1 MKSLFILIL
10 FAVMVVIMFSKGLR
24 RFAWLMAGIF
34 FLNETI
40 SIQPFNSYT
49 LLLVAFFFSMFLHGE
64 LKAVWREFPFKWFLI
79 ILLFIHVLVVQFD
92 DRSFPPLTYISRV
105 FNNYV
110 PRFFALFV
118 GYAAVTSLKV
128 WQKSVK
134 SMALIFFI
142 VCLYGF
148 VTFLLQNNPYDD
160 MLHMAFGNEIGIWSE
175 VQTRGYRVF
184 STLSNPI
191 VYGYV
196 MFLAAT
202 YLYLQRKCIN
212 KLTYYALLLMIV
224 LNAFLANSR
233 TSVVAGALLC
243 VVYAVVE
250 YRFSLKKIIG
260 YLLSVFLL
268 FLILYN
274 LVPFVHNTVDS
285 VSDIFAEGGGE
296 TGGSNIELKE
306 TQFETSLLFFLA
318 HPYFGNGFYYYQEV
332 ITQRYEVGGNG
343 GIGLWGLEGYGY
355 KLLVEEGIF
364 MIIAVAMLFVCLIIF
379 FIKRL
384 SVRQYAAM
392 GVAWIASFLFFI
404 LGTGTY
410 GGIFTIGM
418 LFIGMLL
425 RYVQMEQPI
434 AYWPWQK
441 KTKELVNSRTNGQYR

>member
-1 MKSLFILIL
+1 
-10 FAVMVVIMFSKGLR
+10 
-24 RFAWLMAGIF
+24 
-34 FLNETI
+34 
-40 SIQPFNSYT
+40 
-49 LLLVAFFFSMFLHGE
+49 
-64 LKAVWREFPFKWFLI
+64 
-79 ILLFIHVLVVQFD
+79 
-92 DRSFPPLTYISRV
+92 
-105 FNNYV
+105 
-110 PRFFALFV
+110 
-118 GYAAVTSLKV
+118 
-128 WQKSVK
+128 
-134 SMALIFFI
+134 
-142 VCLYGF
+142 
-148 VTFLLQNNPYDD
+148 

-233 TSVVAGALLC
+233 TGLAAGALLIA
-243 VVYAVVE
+243 VYALME
-250 YRFSLKKIIG
+250 YRFSYRIIG
-260 YLLSVFLL
+260 FLASIVIL
-268 FLILYN
+268 FAVLYQY
-274 LVPFVHNTVDS
+274 VPFVQNAADS
-285 VSDIFAEGGGE
+285 VLDLLSTGGE
-296 TGGSNIELKE
+296 ETEGSTVELKE
-306 TQFETSLLFFLA
+306 DQLETSLFFFYL
-318 HPYFGNGFYYYQEV
+318 HPWFGNGFNYFGEV
-332 ITQRYEVGGNG
+332 ISQRFDTGQ
-343 GIGLWGLEGYGY
+343 IGLAGMEGYGY
-355 KLLVEEGIF
+355 KLLIEEGIF

-384 SVRQYAAM
+384 IVRQYAAM